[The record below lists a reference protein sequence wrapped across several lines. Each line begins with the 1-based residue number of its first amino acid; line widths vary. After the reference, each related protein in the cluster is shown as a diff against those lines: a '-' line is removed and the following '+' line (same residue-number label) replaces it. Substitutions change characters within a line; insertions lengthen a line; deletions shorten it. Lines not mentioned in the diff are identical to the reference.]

1 MFKVS
6 HGQRIILA
14 SSSPRRRELLSG
26 CGLAFE
32 ILSPDIDEQ
41 SQEGEAPKDLVE
53 RLAQEKG
60 CCISEKHQDAWVIAA
75 DTIVVQDGKILG
87 KPVDRNDAAQML
99 DSLQGRWHR
108 VWGGV
113 AILNQ
118 RRGVRQVSSYESS
131 VFMQALTANEIQSYI
146 DTGEP
151 MDKAGSYAIQGI
163 GAALIGEVKGSYT
176 NIVGLNL
183 PAVVEQLKRL
193 GAIESGE

>member
-1 MFKVS
+1 MFKVG

-26 CGLAFE
+26 CGLTFE

-41 SQEGEAPKDLVE
+41 SRDGESPKDLVE
-53 RLAQEKG
+53 RLACEKG

-75 DTIVVQDGKILG
+75 DTIVVQDSKILG
-87 KPVDRNDAAQML
+87 KPVDRSDAAQML

-118 RRGVRQVSSYESS
+118 QRGIQQVSSYESS
-131 VFMQALTANEIQSYI
+131 VFMQTLTASEIQSYI

-183 PAVVEQLKRL
+183 PAVIEQLKRL